1 MFQSSLSSSSSG
13 GNGGGNSK
21 NVISDVPI
29 YVQVV
34 KEGIP
39 DVTLVDLPGIN
50 YANEVIKSKC
60 TVNTTALL
68 IWLKCLWTSYN
79 MKSSC
84 VVLEISC
91 FKMLERSYEM
101 RRTHQIPI
109 RRLDVMPKLIV
120 FCFRQHQESLWEVYF
135 TRQCDHP
142 ECHIGSHRH
151 PRQRIGS
158 IRTQGKYS
166 HIPSLV
172 SPNFKHNPVYYPN
185 FSLNSQVMI

>member
-60 TVNTTALL
+60 TVNTTAL
-68 IWLKCLWTSYN
+68 
-79 MKSSC
+79 
-84 VVLEISC
+84 
-91 FKMLERSYEM
+91 
-101 RRTHQIPI
+101 
-109 RRLDVMPKLIV
+109 
-120 FCFRQHQESLWEVYF
+120 
-135 TRQCDHP
+135 
-142 ECHIGSHRH
+142 
-151 PRQRIGS
+151 
-158 IRTQGKYS
+158 
-166 HIPSLV
+166 
-172 SPNFKHNPVYYPN
+172 
-185 FSLNSQVMI
+185 MI